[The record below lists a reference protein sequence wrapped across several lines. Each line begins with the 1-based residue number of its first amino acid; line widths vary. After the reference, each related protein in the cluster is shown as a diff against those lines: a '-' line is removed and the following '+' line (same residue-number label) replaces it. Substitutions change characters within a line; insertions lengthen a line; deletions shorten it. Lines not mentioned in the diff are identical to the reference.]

1 MAERD
6 VSRDYYTAEDDIKIN
21 AIMVEWVPKRKAAIE
36 KGNLQLAPIPEF
48 VAIKVLE
55 IANHLSRA
63 SKWYNAPFKD
73 EMISRGVCETLTYI
87 HGFDPTMIGEKS
99 GKINF
104 FAYVT
109 SALKN
114 YFGHHIEDEA
124 YIRYLKASNY
134 LQFNARD
141 LEGNETHISEFIDN
155 PDEQD
160 NTDIGRDMS
169 ERVAL
174 YDQRIKAK
182 KERAALRKEKR
193 TAKINKPQKHNFLN
207 NKGK

>member
-1 MAERD
+1 MVERD
-6 VSRDYYTAEDDIKIN
+6 TSRDYYSVEDDQKIN
-21 AIMVEWVPKRKAAIE
+21 EIMVEWVPKRKAAIKE
-36 KGNLQLAPIPEF
+36 GNLHLAPIPEF
-48 VAIKVLE
+48 VAKKVME
-55 IANHLSRA
+55 IATHLSRA

-124 YIRYLKASNY
+124 YIKYLKASNY
-134 LQFNARD
+134 LQFSARD

-155 PDEQD
+155 PDEKD
-160 NTDIGRDMS
+160 NSDIGRDMS

-174 YDQRIKAK
+174 YDMRIKEK
-182 KERAALRKEKR
+182 KQRAALRKEKR
-193 TAKINKPQKHNFLN
+193 LAKINKPTKHNFLTK
-207 NKGK
+207 KG